1 VVSVYLGK
9 RMCKDDLFK
18 HIALHFSNYD
28 QYHHQFRWQTFGFPA
43 TKDISH
49 VPFVLFAFEC
59 VPHMGRSQQ
68 IKYLHLY
75 FNGLD
80 FEA

>member
-1 VVSVYLGK
+1 VVSVYLGI

-43 TKDISH
+43 TEDISH

-75 FNGLD
+75 FNVLD